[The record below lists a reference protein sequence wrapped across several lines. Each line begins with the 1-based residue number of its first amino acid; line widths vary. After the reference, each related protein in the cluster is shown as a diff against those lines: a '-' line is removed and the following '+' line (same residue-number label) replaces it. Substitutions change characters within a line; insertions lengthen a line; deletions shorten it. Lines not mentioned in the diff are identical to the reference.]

1 MDYGKYIIKEVRGI
15 EVAILFDPLISHCD
29 IGTKGDSRGETISA
43 GFFVVKSNPIE
54 DDPDNI
60 SVGVW
65 GKSVTLKIDSRE
77 EDEKLLKRVLR
88 KESFSF

>member
-1 MDYGKYIIKEVRGI
+1 MEYGKYIIKVLRGI

-43 GFFVVKSNPIE
+43 GFFGAFAEPTEE
-54 DDPDNI
+54 DDKKI

-65 GKSVTLKIDSRE
+65 GKSVTLKMDSRP
-77 EDEKLLKRVLR
+77 EDEALIKRVLR
-88 KESFSF
+88 PSVD